1 MSRYEEIE
9 AFVRTVDTGSFTAA
23 AEQLRVAKSAISRR
37 INELEQRLGAQ
48 LMIRTTRKLTL
59 TESGRALYQRGKA
72 LLEDWEEAE
81 GVVSDQSQALAG
93 RIRLAAPLSFG
104 IKHLG
109 PMLLEFNEQHPEIEF
124 DIDFSD
130 RQIDLVAEGVD
141 LALRI
146 VSTLGDSSLIA
157 RKLGPVKM
165 VAAASPAYLERV
177 GIPKTPSD
185 LKNWNELRFTLRP
198 ETSWTFATPN
208 GGTETIRLSSSI
220 MASNGEFLTQAAIS
234 GRGLTIHPSFI
245 LYEALAEGSL
255 VPILE
260 DYKLA
265 ELGLYAVYP
274 PTRHLSKRVRTLV
287 DYLAR
292 ACGDTPYWDKW

>member
-48 LMIRTTRKLTL
+48 LMIRTTRKLSL
-59 TESGRALYQRGKA
+59 TESGQALYERGKA
-72 LLEDWEEAE
+72 LLEDWNEAE
-81 GVVSDQSQALAG
+81 GVVSDQRQALAG

-104 IKHLG
+104 VKHLG
-109 PMLLEFNEQHPEIEF
+109 PMLLDFNEQHPDIEF

-130 RQIDLVAEGVD
+130 RTIDLVAEGID

-146 VSTLGDSSLIA
+146 GTLEDSSLVA
-157 RKLGPVKM
+157 RKLAPIRM
-165 VAAASPAYLERV
+165 IAATSPAYLEKMGV
-177 GIPKTPSD
+177 PTHPSD
-185 LKNWNELRFTLRP
+185 LTDWNELRYALRP
-198 ETSWTFATPN
+198 DSPWTFTGPDGA
-208 GGTETIRLSSSI
+208 TETIRLSSDI
-220 MASNGEFLTQAAIS
+220 RASNGEFLTEAAIA

-245 LYEALAEGSL
+245 LYEALAAGKL
-255 VPILE
+255 VQILP
-260 DYKLA
+260 DFKLQ
-265 ELGLYAVYP
+265 ELGLYTVYP

-287 DYLAR
+287 DFLAR
-292 ACGDTPYWDKW
+292 SCGERPYWDEW

>member
-59 TESGRALYQRGKA
+59 TESGQALYQRGKA
-72 LLEDWEEAE
+72 LLEDWNEAE
-81 GVVSDQSQALAG
+81 GVVSDQRQALAG

-109 PMLLEFNEQHPEIEF
+109 PMLLDFNEQHPDIEF

-130 RQIDLVAEGVD
+130 RQIDLVAEGID

-146 VSTLGDSSLIA
+146 GTLGDSSLVA
-157 RKLGPVKM
+157 RKLAPVKM
-165 VAAASPAYLERV
+165 IAATSPSYLEKM
-177 GIPKTPSD
+177 GTPSKPAD
-185 LKNWNELRFTLRP
+185 LLNWNELRYALRP
-198 ETSWTFATPN
+198 DAPWVFTAPDGSS
-208 GGTETIRLSSSI
+208 ETIRLPSN
-220 MASNGEFLTQAAIS
+220 MRASNGEFLTESAIA

-245 LYEALAEGSL
+245 LYEPLGTGEL
-255 VPILE
+255 VQVLP
-260 DYKLA
+260 DYKLQ

-274 PTRHLSKRVRTLV
+274 PTRHLSKRVRVLV
-287 DYLAR
+287 DFLAGE
-292 ACGDTPYWDKW
+292 CGATPYWDVW

>member
-1 MSRYEEIE
+1 MSRFEEIE

-59 TESGRALYQRGKA
+59 TESGQALYQRGKA
-72 LLEDWEEAE
+72 LLEDWNEAE
-81 GVVSDQSQALAG
+81 GVVSDQRQALAG

-109 PMLLEFNEQHPEIEF
+109 PMLLEFNELHPDIEF

-130 RQIDLVAEGVD
+130 RQVDLVAEGID

-146 VSTLGDSSLIA
+146 GTLGDSSLVA
-157 RKLGPVKM
+157 RKLAPIRM
-165 VAAASPAYLERV
+165 IAATSPAYLKRV
-177 GIPKTPSD
+177 GAPSIPAD
-185 LKNWNELRFTLRP
+185 LKDWNELRYALRP
-198 ETSWTFATPN
+198 VAPWTFTAQD
-208 GGTETIRLSSSI
+208 GTTDTIRLSSD
-220 MASNGEFLTQAAIS
+220 MRASNGEFLTEAAIA

-245 LYEALAEGSL
+245 LYEALRAGDL
-255 VPILE
+255 VQILP
-260 DYKLA
+260 DHTLA

-274 PTRHLSKRVRTLV
+274 PTRHLSKRVRMLV
-287 DYLAR
+287 DFLAVK
-292 ACGDTPYWDKW
+292 CGETPYWDEW